1 MSATNGMSYWRQFKK
16 NYEAWKQIFSYANDS
31 VKAWRRIP
39 SETYVKYPP
48 NSNFGGKKVLNIGCG
63 RCVYKG
69 PNIINTDL
77 QEGPGVDMTLDLSKA
92 PFPFEDNSF
101 DFIIAN
107 HVLEHVPNWW
117 ECFKELARVVKPG
130 GKIEVWIPPLSSDSS
145 FTYRDHINRIG
156 TFSFAGINGCSGR
169 NLTNLTA
176 MKEFD
181 EMKHVRQLQLTSFM
195 QRPILRWWVWFAP
208 EDVLIW
214 MAEHLRN
221 IISEEGYV
229 FTKKEG

>member
-1 MSATNGMSYWRQFKK
+1 MSYWQQFK
-16 NYEAWKQIFSYANDS
+16 QSYKARKMIYKHANS
-31 VKAWRRIP
+31 AVKAWGKVP

-48 NSNFGGKKVLNIGCG
+48 WSEFGGKKVLNIGCG
-63 RCVYKG
+63 HCVYKA
-69 PNIINTDL
+69 PNVINADL
-77 QEGPGVDMTLDLSKA
+77 EKGEGVNMLLDLSKT
-92 PFPFEDNSF
+92 PFPFDDNQF

-117 ECFKELARVVKPG
+117 ECFKELARIVKPG

-156 TFSFAGINGCSGR
+156 VFSFTGIHGCPGR
-169 NLTNLTA
+169 NKTNLAA

-181 EMKHVRQLQLTSFM
+181 QLEAVQRLELIAYQ
-195 QRPILRWWVWFAP
+195 QRPILAWWAWFAP
-208 EDVLIW
+208 EGALRW

-221 IISEEGYV
+221 IISEEG
-229 FTKKEG
+229 FIFRKKENPNVSA